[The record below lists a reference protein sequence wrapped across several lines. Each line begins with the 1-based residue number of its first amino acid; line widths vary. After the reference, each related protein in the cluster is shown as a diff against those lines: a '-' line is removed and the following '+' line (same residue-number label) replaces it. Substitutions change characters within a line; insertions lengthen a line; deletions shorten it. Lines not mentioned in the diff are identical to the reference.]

1 MHSVHACDTMIDNNH
16 KDTAFAAETPA
27 LRTTSCVKSVYP
39 VNLVSHLRHSGNL
52 LLLTACQQ
60 RCTGCAMRSN
70 TTQCNS
76 LNSCLS
82 LCSGSWGQTRPK

>member
-1 MHSVHACDTMIDNNH
+1 MHSVHACDTLMDNNH

-52 LLLTACQQ
+52 Q
-60 RCTGCAMRSN
+60 S
-70 TTQCNS
+70 
-76 LNSCLS
+76 SC
-82 LCSGSWGQTRPK
+82 C

>member
-1 MHSVHACDTMIDNNH
+1 MHSVHACDTLMDNNH

-52 LLLTACQQ
+52 LLLTE
-60 RCTGCAMRSN
+60 
-70 TTQCNS
+70 
-76 LNSCLS
+76 SCMSAALYR
-82 LCSGSWGQTRPK
+82 LCYAEPYDARQ